1 MTWTLSFSNDGKCN
15 HAVGFRCWCQSYR
28 TAMLQCTTA
37 STQGSMKVNCHHN
50 VGHAQVI
57 SLNDRKYYPL
67 WMLMVAI
74 GQHCTR
80 HCHSRVWH
88 LHARPHLA
96 FPKLPSHPNCCPQQ
110 GCMCKQASVSSFHRA
125 YVRHLL
131 FSHNSMLRGTTG
143 HMPRR
148 DIQATTETAPCSATQ
163 PAVQQS
169 PDYRRV
175 TTTCEGEGGSQRG
188 DVSRTKIRETEE

>member
-1 MTWTLSFSNDGKCN
+1 MQSCSWFRMLVSALQKSHASMHYSIYTRIHDGK
-15 HAVGFRCWCQSYR
+15 
-28 TAMLQCTTA
+28 LPPQC
-37 STQGSMKVNCHHN
+37 GSCPS
-50 VGHAQVI
+50 VI
-57 SLNDRKYYPL
+57 SLNDRRYYLL

-96 FPKLPSHPNCCPQQ
+96 FPKLPSHPNCCPLQ
-110 GCMCKQASVSSFHRA
+110 GCMCKQARVSSFHRA

-131 FSHNSMLRGTTG
+131 FSHNSMLRGSTG

-148 DIQATTETAPCSATQ
+148 DIQATTKTAPCSATK

-169 PDYRRV
+169 PDYRRA
-175 TTTCEGEGGSQRG
+175 TTTCKGEGGLQRG
-188 DVSRTKIRETEE
+188 DVSRTKIRDTEE